1 MLRKTL
7 IVALLLVI
15 LGAIGIWVVGSLSMG
30 TRRHPWQGETP
41 GPGIEPVQFTASDGV
56 QLKGWWWP
64 AEDSSRAVVLLHG
77 LGANRLQM
85 FRRAQWLH
93 ETGFATLLFDFRGCG
108 ESGGN
113 SSLGYGER
121 LDVAAALRFIQE
133 EKGVSQVALIGQGLG
148 AAASAMAVNEWRSVR
163 GAVLER
169 LFENLENAMRA
180 RVRLKIGPLEPLV
193 TPLFVWQIRP
203 RFGFA
208 PEDLAPVKQ
217 IGKAKCPILLGYG
230 GKDQTVPPSSI
241 RALFAA
247 GPYPTTLWA
256 LQHAGHEDLYRFDPA
271 AYKGKIGEF
280 LGQTLGQPVE
290 EPKE

>member
-1 MLRKTL
+1 MLRKTF
-7 IVALLLVI
+7 IAVLLLAI
-15 LGAIGIWVVGSLSMG
+15 LGAIGLWVVGSNEMG
-30 TRRHPWQGETP
+30 TRRHPWHGETP
-41 GPGIEPVQFTASDGV
+41 GPGIEPVQFAASDGV
-56 QLKGWWWP
+56 PLNGWWWP

-93 ETGFATLLFDFRGCG
+93 ETGYATLLFDFRGCG
-108 ESGGN
+108 ESGGK

-133 EKGVSQVALIGQGLG
+133 AKGASQAALIGQGLG
-148 AAASAMAVNEWRSVR
+148 AAASVMAVQEWKLVR

-169 LFENLENAMRA
+169 LFDNLDTAMRA
-180 RVRLKIGPLEPLV
+180 RVRLKVGPMEPLV
-193 TPLFVWQIRP
+193 TPLFVWQVRP

-208 PEDLAPVKQ
+208 PEDLAPVNR

-230 GKDQTVPPSSI
+230 GKDRTIPPSSI

-256 LQHAGHEDLYRFDPA
+256 LQQAGHEDLYRFDPA
-271 AYKGKIGEF
+271 AYKAKIGEF
-280 LGQTLGQPVE
+280 LGQTLGPPVV
-290 EPKE
+290 EPQE